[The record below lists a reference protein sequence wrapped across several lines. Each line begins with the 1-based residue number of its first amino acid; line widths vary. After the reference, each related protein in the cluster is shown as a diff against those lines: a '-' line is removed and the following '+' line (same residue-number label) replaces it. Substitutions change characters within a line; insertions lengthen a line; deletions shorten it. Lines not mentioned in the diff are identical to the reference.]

1 MTSLINILL
10 LLHPTVV
17 TDAQLVEQI
26 KLKIYQSHNN
36 NNNNNGG
43 TTTTTTGTVNINLNQ
58 QIIDRVTK
66 GIIELPY
73 DYYDEIIYI
82 NPNNESQYREIP
94 ILLMQLIYK
103 LLKSN
108 GKFKGDLPLDQN
120 LDVLMTGFIIEEEE
134 KEKEKEGKESI
145 ENTIEDEL
153 DGIYLGSDDT
163 NKLKELK
170 PNINGA
176 DSKFDLE
183 EFINNLDIKPKK
195 NKRKLLH
202 NKISDNFLEEYG
214 LSSYQELN
222 RNVDDYNSIYEKKQK
237 ELLTRNNL
245 NNIPI
250 EKLDGF
256 IIGESSLIDKINTTD
271 KSKNI
276 KKSNIQILTNDEK
289 QKDIDRQKLI
299 EQENFYRQIK
309 NKFNNNDDNVN
320 KLNKLG
326 KILEINNFD
335 NNDVDQ
341 LAYLNNKIL
350 QNDNSKAT
358 TTLDNDL
365 DLLLGISSD
374 GKDDVDKVESNVKQQ
389 DDNFDTFINKLTI
402 NDKDETFKNE
412 QHQSKLSFDKV
423 NKKQNQNDAKD
434 LDFLDD
440 LLD

>member
-1 MTSLINILL
+1 M
-10 LLHPTVV
+10 
-17 TDAQLVEQI
+17 
-26 KLKIYQSHNN
+26 
-36 NNNNNGG
+36 
-43 TTTTTTGTVNINLNQ
+43 
-58 QIIDRVTK
+58 
-66 GIIELPY
+66 
-73 DYYDEIIYI
+73 
-82 NPNNESQYREIP
+82 
-94 ILLMQLIYK
+94 
-103 LLKSN
+103 
-108 GKFKGDLPLDQN
+108 
-120 LDVLMTGFIIEEEE
+120 
-134 KEKEKEGKESI
+134 
-145 ENTIEDEL
+145 
-153 DGIYLGSDDT
+153 
-163 NKLKELK
+163 
-170 PNINGA
+170 
-176 DSKFDLE
+176 E

-299 EQENFYRQIK
+299 EQEKFYRQIK

-412 QHQSKLSFDKV
+412 QHQFKLSFDKV

-440 LLD
+440 LLG

>member
-1 MTSLINILL
+1 MVLKNSKWDKKAKYKYLKKHNILPTKTEKDNANTTPSTKWSSKKKPIDNHTTGVTLEDSDDEWDSDIDDALINHFYPQLSENDELTIEQKKKIKSQIL
-10 LLHPTVV
+10 
-17 TDAQLVEQI
+17 A
-26 KLKIYQSHNN
+26 
-36 NNNNNGG
+36 
-43 TTTTTTGTVNINLNQ
+43 
-58 QIIDRVTK
+58 
-66 GIIELPY
+66 
-73 DYYDEIIYI
+73 
-82 NPNNESQYREIP
+82 
-94 ILLMQLIYK
+94 
-103 LLKSN
+103 
-108 GKFKGDLPLDQN
+108 N
-120 LDVLMTGFIIEEEE
+120 LDKDNEEEEKE

-320 KLNKLG
+320 KSNKLG

-440 LLD
+440 LLG